1 MQENDVHVV
10 KEKAKYLDPCAIYKV
25 RHNFP
30 NQWGDNHD
38 KLAKYKTKKDKRAK
52 RGRQHKKAM
61 RRVSSYITYMI
72 LWQDRHYIWALYNFQ
87 GHWIAFM
94 IQPKNRVVTIFDS
107 LDYDQSTYKEFIFI
121 LQKLQH
127 YITNGGI
134 HNPERSKEMVV
145 CTNFHA
151 TSNHLA
157 STSRL
162 HEQQLLNI
170 GADLCRFILREAVNP
185 MGTYYHPEH
194 ELAQEDKYVSLR
206 KWENQEYRQG

>member
-25 RHNFP
+25 RHSFL

-94 IQPKNRVVTIFDS
+94 IQPKSRVVTIFDS
-107 LDYDQSTYKEFIFI
+107 LDYDQSTYKEFIFL
-121 LQKLQH
+121 LQK
-127 YITNGGI
+127 
-134 HNPERSKEMVV
+134 
-145 CTNFHA
+145 
-151 TSNHLA
+151 LA

-170 GADLCRFILREAVNP
+170 GVDLCRFILREAVNP

-206 KWENQEYRQG
+206 EWENQEYRQG